1 MRTKERKKNTPA
13 RMMENFLPIQLRE
26 REDRLLPSMA
36 PSGGRDTVWVRVITC
51 IYTVSRL
58 GLPIHEQV
66 SASRG
71 AVASTSG
78 LVLLLE
84 SFRLGRPVEAQAL
97 TRPMHR

>member
-36 PSGGRDTVWVRVITC
+36 PSGGRDT
-51 IYTVSRL
+51 
-58 GLPIHEQV
+58 IHEQV

-71 AVASTSG
+71 AVVSTAG

-84 SFRLGRPVEAQAL
+84 SFRLGSPVEAQAL

>member
-36 PSGGRDTVWVRVITC
+36 PSGGRDTVMVTVMTI
-51 IYTVSRL
+51 TVSML

-66 SASRG
+66 SVSRG
-71 AVASTSG
+71 AVASMSG

-84 SFRLGRPVEAQAL
+84 SFRLGSPVEAQAL